1 MHWCMEASVCLVV
14 ICTNFLTHM
23 FSHTHHTCTHTH
35 AHTHTHTHTIHAHT
49 HMHTHTHTHTHT
61 IHAHTHMHTHV
72 HTYTHT
78 LTDSVEPN
86 STILSGSK
94 ASIVALQFDPTVS
107 SLYITQRDIYAYHTH
122 TTPIPHPLFLL
133 GDSISC
139 MHNIRFR
146 WEQGRDGNGRDG
158 NRGGMGTE
166 DGNWGGAG
174 EGRDERERMQRC
186 GMR

>member
-35 AHTHTHTHTIHAHT
+35 AHTHTHTHTHTPYMHT
-49 HMHTHTHTHTHT
+49 HMHTHTHT

-122 TTPIPHPLFLL
+122 TTPIPHPYHTHTTPTILVRRLNQL
-133 GDSISC
+133 YAQYQIQMGTGEG
-139 MHNIRFR
+139 
-146 WEQGRDGNGRDG
+146 WEQR
-158 NRGGMGTE
+158 MGT
-166 DGNWGGAG
+166 G
-174 EGRDERERMQRC
+174 EGQGRV
-186 GMR
+186 GMRGKECRDVG